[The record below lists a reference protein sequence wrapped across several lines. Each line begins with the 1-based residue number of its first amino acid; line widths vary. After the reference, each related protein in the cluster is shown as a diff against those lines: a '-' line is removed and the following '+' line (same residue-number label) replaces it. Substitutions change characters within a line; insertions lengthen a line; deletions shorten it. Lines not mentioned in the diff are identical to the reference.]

1 LETHKNELNWSLV
14 KHCEEEIEGLKQ
26 NLSSIAKTFTDEEMD
41 EIKNRDG
48 IKSKLTEILG

>member
-1 LETHKNELNWSLV
+1 V

-26 NLSSIAKTFTDEEMD
+26 NLSSIAKTFTELMD